1 MRAAAHRLLPNAGGP
16 RLVLFLLPISHNDA
30 GDGCNAT
37 LIVAAA
43 TPKFFRFFPFL
54 SLSLSLS
61 CAPLF
66 FNNRIYF
73 AFCFDEGNGSVI
85 FSTISIE

>member
-16 RLVLFLLPISHNDA
+16 RHVLFLLPISHNDA

-43 TPKFFRFFPFL
+43 TPKFFRFFPFFL
-54 SLSLSLS
+54 SLLCSIVFQQSY
-61 CAPLF
+61 
-66 FNNRIYF
+66 I
-73 AFCFDEGNGSVI
+73 FCLLL
-85 FSTISIE
+85 

>member
-16 RLVLFLLPISHNDA
+16 RHVLFLLPISHNDA

-43 TPKFFRFFPFL
+43 TPKFFRFFPFFY
-54 SLSLSLS
+54 LS